1 VPDVVGR
8 TVDEASAALR
18 ELRLEVDLEPAVFDN
33 EVPDGVVISA
43 TPAAGEVLE
52 RGATVVLAPSK
63 GPDLVA
69 VPDLS
74 GLTLPQAR
82 EALAAAGLQV
92 GAVVG
97 NSLGTFE
104 LATVDGD
111 EVGAGEEILRN
122 SAVDVVFF

>member
-1 VPDVVGR
+1 
-8 TVDEASAALR
+8 
-18 ELRLEVDLEPAVFDN
+18 
-33 EVPDGVVISA
+33 
-43 TPAAGEVLE
+43 
-52 RGATVVLAPSK
+52 
-63 GPDLVA
+63 
-69 VPDLS
+69 PDLS